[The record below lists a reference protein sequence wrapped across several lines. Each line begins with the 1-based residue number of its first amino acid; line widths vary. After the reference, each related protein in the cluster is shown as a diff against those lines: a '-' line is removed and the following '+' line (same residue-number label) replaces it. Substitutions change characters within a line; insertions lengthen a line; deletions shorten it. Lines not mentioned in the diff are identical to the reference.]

1 MVTPYREGSLFR
13 VTSAEGGGE
22 ALFCG
27 LYLAQWGSSAL
38 VTYLSFS
45 WLRVS
50 ELKTVTVQ

>member
-45 WLRVS
+45 
-50 ELKTVTVQ
+50 